1 MPKKSLATRL
11 TPNNPIVIYKDSNN
25 APAISIRLE
34 NETLWL
40 TQRQIAELFGV
51 TKQAISQH
59 INNIFSEGELDRE
72 STIKFFL
79 IVQNEGKK

>member
-51 TKQAISQH
+51 SVPTINEH
-59 INNIFSEGELDRE
+59 IKNIFSEGELDKD
-72 STIKFFL
+72 STIRKIL